1 MLQKKPHFCS
11 VRGTAIYNEQ
21 LETPIDIGV
30 QYRPIER
37 NESDV

>member
-1 MLQKKPHFCS
+1 MLQKKPHFYNF
-11 VRGTAIYNEQ
+11 YNEQ